1 MPKLGTG
8 VQGRRRGRLSVKKT
22 RKKRPSVG
30 DQLAEQNRR
39 RSRGKKDRKPP
50 AFDPTSFRQHEER
63 EQRLREQRQ
72 QSLPPPPTTPGGV
85 SPELGGGGAFSA
97 PSGPGGGGISS
108 PGGPFG
114 AGGVDAGPGTPLDAL
129 RSTLLGTPSLLRQ
142 GLGQRNLP
150 SQTGALAG
158 LRKLF

>member
-1 MPKLGTG
+1 MPHIDS
-8 VQGRRRGRLSVKKT
+8 RRASRNEGKRIFF
-22 RKKRPSVG
+22 RPSVG
-30 DQLAEQNRR
+30 EQLEAAAKAR
-39 RSRGKKDRKPP
+39 RSGGGGSKKTQPP
-50 AFDPTSFRQHEER
+50 PIDLTSLQQHEAR
-63 EQRLREQRQ
+63 EQRLREARLQ
-72 QSLPPPPTTPGGV
+72 QPTPPSIPEAPP
-85 SPELGGGGAFSA
+85 
-97 PSGPGGGGISS
+97 GPGGGGISS

-114 AGGVDAGPGTPLDAL
+114 VGGEEGAGPGTPLGAL